1 MVVIRVQD
9 ICGAADT
16 GPQGD
21 RLHEAMLVELSRHD
35 QVVISFDGIDTA
47 TSSFVNTSFVKLRSH
62 IALEDIKRRLKIVSS
77 THQINDMI
85 KRRLTQDAILAA

>member
-16 GPQGD
+16 AQQGD
-21 RLHEAMLVELSRHD
+21 KLYEAMLAELSGHD
-35 QVVISFDGIDTA
+35 EVVISFHGVDTA
-47 TSSFVNTSFVKLRSH
+47 TSSFVNTSFVRLLSYM
-62 IALEDIKRRLKIVSS
+62 ALDDIKRRLKIVSS

-85 KRRLTQDAILAA
+85 KRRLTGDTVLAA